1 MEQEVLKKVRQVQ
14 LEIALEI
21 RRVCEEN
28 DIPYFLAHGTFLG
41 AVRHGGFIPW
51 DDDMDMGMLRRDYE
65 KFCRI
70 APQKLK
76 PEYCLQTWYTEPNY
90 SLPFGKVMKR
100 GTVYL
105 ENKKTRRLQ
114 ENGIYVD
121 IFPHDYAPED
131 PVQQKKLVA
140 SLLSIYRMKLMKS
153 GYKPWMEADRI
164 IWKKRIGYLYYQAK
178 SLFTSQSRLARD
190 YDTLAVA
197 VPDSSVVCE
206 RNGRTTPTY
215 HDRTWVEELAD
226 YNFEGVTFK
235 GPKNYDKYLSSLYGD
250 YMELP
255 PEGER
260 ENRHQIIE
268 IDFGEE

>member
-1 MEQEVLKKVRQVQ
+1 ME
-14 LEIALEI
+14 
-21 RRVCEEN
+21 
-28 DIPYFLAHGTFLG
+28 T
-41 AVRHGGFIPW
+41 
-51 DDDMDMGMLRRDYE
+51 
-65 KFCRI
+65 
-70 APQKLK
+70 
-76 PEYCLQTWYTEPNY
+76 
-90 SLPFGKVMKR
+90 
-100 GTVYL
+100 
-105 ENKKTRRLQ
+105 
-114 ENGIYVD
+114 
-121 IFPHDYAPED
+121 
-131 PVQQKKLVA
+131 
-140 SLLSIYRMKLMKS
+140 
-153 GYKPWMEADRI
+153 DRI
-164 IWKKRIGYLYYQAK
+164 IWKKRIGYLYYQVK

-215 HDRTWVEELAD
+215 HERSWVEELAD

-268 IDFGEE
+268 IDFGEK